1 MDWLNKSA
9 EQNLDEILHLA
20 DINARLRAMSGVEKQ
35 ADVQEMLGNATGAVK
50 DWAGNATNT
59 VKDWAGKLPEP
70 VREFASAIPGHITNA
85 GNAVSGWAA
94 KYPWL
99 AAGIGGA
106 GIGGLGMAALNRFNP
121 DEDERD
127 LAGSLGTGAMMGAG
141 LGLGGMALAKH
152 VPGMLSGLST
162 PAKTEQLNQQIN
174 EQANEQAN
182 APYLTPLA
190 VDAAT
195 EGAKNTALS
204 AFQRGIADPLTTG
217 LGTIKNVAA
226 NPSLTNAAAGIGTA
240 VAGTM
245 YGSDLAHALLTR
257 YNLHNRAGITDDPQT
272 LRAAIEAAAGNAAAK
287 GGKPTAAARP
297 WYQRLMGVLTGAR
310 ATPTLQDNTLKALS
324 AIAEGGGS
332 DQLLRNMLYNTAA
345 GRKSYVG
352 GQKIDPGVI
361 QNLVNSRGYTGRA
374 NTPLRYEAATAA
386 RSILPEN
393 IANWLATKP
402 SVLGGQL
409 RAPMHPS
416 GVGKLTPFRAV
427 PSRFINARRMGGARG
442 LAALAALYGLNH
454 VSQGQ

>member
-70 VREFASAIPGHITNA
+70 VREFAGAIPGHLTDA

-174 EQANEQAN
+174 EQAN

-190 VDAAT
+190 VDAAA
-195 EGAKNTALS
+195 EGAKNTALGT
-204 AFQRGIADPLTTG
+204 FQRGVADPLTTG
-217 LGTIKNVAA
+217 WETLTNAA
-226 NPSLTNAAAGIGTA
+226 AKPNLTNAAAGVGSV
-240 VAGTM
+240 VAGSM
-245 YGSDLAHALLTR
+245 YGSDLVHALLTR
-257 YNLHNRAGITDDPQT
+257 YNLHNRAGITNDPQT
-272 LRAAIEAAAGNAAAK
+272 LRAAIEAAAGTK
-287 GGKPTAAARP
+287 GGKTPAAVRP
-297 WYQRLMGVLTGAR
+297 WYQRLSGVLTGSR
-310 ATPTLQDNTLKALS
+310 ATPTLRDDTLKALS

-332 DQLLRNMLYNTAA
+332 DQLLRSMLYNTAA

-427 PSRFINARRMGGARG
+427 PSRLINARRMGGLRG
-442 LAALAALYGLNH
+442 PLALAALYGLNH

>member
-50 DWAGNATNT
+50 DWAG
-59 VKDWAGKLPEP
+59 KLPEQA
-70 VREFASAIPGHITNA
+70 REFAGALPGHLQNA
-85 GNAVSGWAA
+85 GTAVSGWAA
-94 KYPWL
+94 KNPWL

-162 PAKTEQLNQQIN
+162 PAATEHLNQQIN
-174 EQANEQAN
+174 EQAK
-182 APYLTPLA
+182 APYLVPQA
-190 VDAAT
+190 VDAVAD
-195 EGAKNTALS
+195 GAKNTALGV
-204 AFQRGIADPLTTG
+204 FQRGIADPLTTG
-217 LGTIKNVAA
+217 LGTAA
-226 NPSLTNAAAGIGTA
+226 NAVKNPSLTNVAAAIGST

-245 YGSDLAHALLTR
+245 YGSDLVHALLTR
-257 YNLHNRAGITDDPQT
+257 YNLHNRAGITNDPGT
-272 LRAAIEAAAGNAAAK
+272 LRAAIEAAARNAPAK
-287 GGKPTAAARP
+287 GGKTPAAARP
-297 WYQRLMGVLTGAR
+297 WYQRLSGVLTGSR
-310 ATPTLQDNTLKALS
+310 ATPTLRDDTLKALS
-324 AIAEGGGS
+324 AIAEGGGN
-332 DQLLRNMLYNTAA
+332 DQLLRNMLYNAAA

-361 QNLVNSRGYTGRA
+361 QNLVNSYGYTGRA

-427 PSRFINARRMGGARG
+427 PSRFINARRMGGLRG
-442 LAALAALYGLNH
+442 PLALAALYGLNH